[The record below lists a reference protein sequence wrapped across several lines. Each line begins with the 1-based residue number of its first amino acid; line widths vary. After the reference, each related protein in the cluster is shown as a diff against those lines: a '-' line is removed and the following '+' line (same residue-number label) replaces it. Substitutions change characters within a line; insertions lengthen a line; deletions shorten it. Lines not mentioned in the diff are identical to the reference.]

1 MRITNI
7 NYGIELELRENIV
20 NVLVVEHPQ
29 TMSQIIAE
37 LFQQCEGDDG
47 NFVLSNKDKL
57 YKINKEITLI
67 LEPFS
72 INCNERKNIIRLHE
86 ELKNQIEE
94 TMIEETLELNSRIIS
109 YLEKITMKVPYMTTF
124 QFKYDIKGLFKLLRV
139 ELEHEGT
146 SLCENIINYLK
157 ALNQLCNSEIFI
169 FLNLKS
175 FLSSSEIMSLYEFA
189 FYNKI
194 NLVLIEN
201 TVYNKMEGEEIYII
215 DKDMCIIDL

>member
-1 MRITNI
+1 MRMANM
-7 NYGIELELRENIV
+7 NYGIELEFKENAV

-29 TMSQIIAE
+29 TMSRIITE
-37 LFQQCEGDDG
+37 LFQQCQGEDG

-72 INCNERKNIIRLHE
+72 VNCNERKIITKLYE
-86 ELKNQIEE
+86 ELKIRIEE
-94 TMIEETLELNSRIIS
+94 TMIEETAELNSKIIN
-109 YLEKITMKVPYMTTF
+109 YLEKITMEVPYITTF
-124 QFKYDIKGLFKLLRV
+124 QFEYDIKGLFKLLSV
-139 ELEHEGT
+139 ELEDKGE

-157 ALNQLCNSEIFI
+157 VLNQLCKSKIFI

-175 FLSSSEIMSLYEFA
+175 FLSSSEIMSLYEFV

-201 TVYNKMEGEEIYII
+201 NVYSRIKGEETYII
-215 DKDMCIIDL
+215 DKDMCIISP